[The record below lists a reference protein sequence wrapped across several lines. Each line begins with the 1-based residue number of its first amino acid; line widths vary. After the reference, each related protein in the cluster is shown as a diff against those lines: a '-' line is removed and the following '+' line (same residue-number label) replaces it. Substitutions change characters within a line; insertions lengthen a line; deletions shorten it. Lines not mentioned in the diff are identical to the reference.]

1 MSRHMSGKGKINE
14 KKKTPETEKKNIR
27 TRHGSVDPSDVG
39 EKGNLCEFY
48 RKSRGFDHL
57 IFENL

>member
-1 MSRHMSGKGKINE
+1 MNRHMAGKGKI
-14 KKKTPETEKKNIR
+14 KGGKTEKKLR
-27 TRHGSVDPSDVG
+27 TGHGGVDPSDVG